1 MSRSR
6 KKDKRHPRPKARPV
20 FLDAES
26 AVLMRLVETRRV
38 AEAEVAAR
46 RILSRQ
52 PSHHLALKALS
63 FALIGQNRFEEA
75 LPILEFAVPRFQA
88 DPELHNNLGIV
99 LSYLMRWDE
108 ALACFRRSLDLHPN
122 EPEVLKNLGTAFS
135 RMQRWDDALP
145 VLLQAIEHH
154 PDDYIEAIQSLGLAL
169 LALHRYDEAW
179 LCFNELW
186 QANAND
192 TYALYQLLSVSL
204 RNCAWQD
211 LAPRLAVLHQ
221 RDPRGMA
228 TAGPFRAL
236 AFPGFS
242 GREHLAFARVFSESC
257 FPAALLAAGK
267 SVSAGAARPAGR
279 RLRVGFMSAD
289 FGEHAVAYVLP
300 QVIELLDRGR
310 LDLFGYSTG
319 KDDRSALRAR
329 LAAAFE
335 HFTDLSSLSHRAS
348 VERIQADEVD
358 ILVDLQGW
366 TAGQRGEILALRC
379 APIQVNWLGYPGT
392 LGHPRLAD
400 YLLGDATVTPFE
412 HAACYTETL
421 AHLPHCYLPADATRI
436 LPPAPMR
443 ADAGL
448 PEKGF
453 VFCSLNSSY
462 KFNPDTFDAWCRVLL
477 QCPDSILWLSSPSP
491 TAQSNLEREARSRG
505 VDPARLVFAP
515 RTETQ
520 AQHLARL
527 QLADLALDTFP
538 YNSHST
544 GIDTLWAGVPMVTC
558 MGETFASRVGASTLR
573 AANLDELV
581 TGSLEQYEGLILD
594 LYRDRDRLARL
605 RQRLNADKTSLP
617 LFDMPGF
624 ARAMEDVL
632 LRMWQDHLR
641 GREDPIPA
649 ASAGTAS

>member
-1 MSRSR
+1 
-6 KKDKRHPRPKARPV
+6 
-20 FLDAES
+20 
-26 AVLMRLVETRRV
+26 MRLVETRQV
-38 AEAEVAAR
+38 AEAELAAR

-63 FALIGQNRFEEA
+63 FALLAQNRFEEA
-75 LPILEFAVPRFQA
+75 LPVLEFALARFGV

-99 LSYLMRWDE
+99 MSYLMRWDA
-108 ALACFRRSLDLHPN
+108 ALACFRRSLELHPD
-122 EPEVLKNLGTAFS
+122 EPEVLKNLGAALG
-135 RMQRWDDALP
+135 RMQRWEDAVP

-179 LCFNELW
+179 VCFNELW
-186 QANAND
+186 QADAND

-204 RNCAWQD
+204 YNCAWQD
-211 LAPRLAVLHQ
+211 IAPRLAALHQ

-236 AFPGFS
+236 AFPGFTGS
-242 GREHLAFARVFSESC
+242 EHLAFARVFSASC
-257 FPAALLAAGK
+257 CPAALLAAGK
-267 SVSAGAARPAGR
+267 PVSAAGRAAGR

-310 LDLFGYSTG
+310 LDLFGYSIG
-319 KDDRSALRAR
+319 KDDGSALRAR

-335 HFTDLSSLSHRAS
+335 HFTDLAPLSHRAS
-348 VERIQADEVD
+348 VEHIQADEVD

-366 TAGQRGEILALRC
+366 TAGHRGEILALRG

-400 YLLGDATVTPFE
+400 YLLGDATVTPLE

-421 AHLPHCYLPADATRI
+421 VHLPHCYLPADATR
-436 LPPAPMR
+436 LVPPAPTR
-443 ADAGL
+443 IDAGL
-448 PEKGF
+448 PAKGF
-453 VFCSLNSSY
+453 VFCSLNASY
-462 KFNPDTFDAWCRVLL
+462 KFNPETFDIWCRVLL
-477 QCPDSILWLSSPSP
+477 HCPDSILWLSSPSP
-491 TAQSNLEREARSRG
+491 TARSNLEREAAKRG

-573 AANLDELV
+573 AAKLDELV
-581 TGSLEQYEGLILD
+581 TTSLEQYEALIVELH
-594 LYRDRDRLARL
+594 RDPNRLAGL
-605 RQRLNADKTSLP
+605 RQALNADKTRLP
-617 LFDMPGF
+617 LFDMHGF
-624 ARAMEDVL
+624 ARSLGDVL
-632 LRMWQDHLR
+632 ARMWQDHLQ
-641 GREDPIPA
+641 GRNEPIVATPADP
-649 ASAGTAS
+649 AS